1 MIEIVKSTFLI
12 ILSWKMIFL
21 HMTVNDCKAINF
33 GVARLKLMFYIIFV
47 ITLATLSQIGDVLE
61 SAFKRRNGVKDS
73 SKLIPGHGGVLD
85 RFDGYILTVPVFFI
99 VNMVVDLF

>member
-1 MIEIVKSTFLI
+1 
-12 ILSWKMIFL
+12 MIFS
-21 HMTVNDCKAINF
+21 
-33 GVARLKLMFYIIFV
+33 IIFV

-61 SAFKRRNGVKDS
+61 SAFKRRSGVKDS

-99 VNMVVDLF
+99 VNMVVNLF